1 MRAKEELEQLEG
13 IEKKIKMNL
22 ALVEH
27 YRDMAAKCIAI
38 ISDMPKGGG
47 TGNKVGSYA
56 LLAVEAEYRLDRL
69 QDDYYNLTQEIKQ
82 TLDAMATKD
91 EETTENYR
99 NVLKYK
105 YLCGMKWQE
114 VADKMGY
121 SLRHTTK
128 MHGWALVE
136 YEKVMQKK

>member
-1 MRAKEELEQLEG
+1 MRAKEELVQLEE
-13 IEKKIKMNL
+13 IERQIKMNL
-22 ALVEH
+22 ALVDH
-27 YRDMAAKCIAI
+27 YRDMAAKCTAT

-47 TGNKVGSYA
+47 TGDKVGSYA

-69 QDDYYNLTQEIKQ
+69 QDDYYKLTQEIKQ
-82 TLDAMATKD
+82 TLDAMTTKD
-91 EETTENYR
+91 EATAENYR
-99 NVLKYK
+99 NILRYK